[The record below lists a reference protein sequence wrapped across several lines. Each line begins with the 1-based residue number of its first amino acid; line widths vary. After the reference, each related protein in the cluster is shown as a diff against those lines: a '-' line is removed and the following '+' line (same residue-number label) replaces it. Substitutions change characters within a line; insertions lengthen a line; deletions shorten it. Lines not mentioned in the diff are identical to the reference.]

1 MLQQMRVQTQT
12 AVGVELKLGPADHNL
27 HIDQRQKAR
36 SEMEAVL
43 ADAQQLL
50 VDERFSEYV

>member
-1 MLQQMRVQTQT
+1 MRVQTQT

>member
-1 MLQQMRVQTQT
+1 MRVQPQT
-12 AVGVELKLGPADHNL
+12 AVGVQMKLGTADHNL
-27 HIDQRQKAR
+27 HIDQRQEAR